1 MSILKLKSKD
11 PVLTNGFSK
20 NEIDHIINDD
30 DKPKNDTKLAEF
42 PSTLIIGS
50 SANIKGNVKDENE
63 ITIYG
68 SVEGDIEC
76 KKLTVGKSGSA
87 KGKIITENLVIEG
100 NVDGEI
106 KVRNHLTIFTTGR
119 TSGKISYGLINID
132 DGGKIEG
139 EINYKDK
146 NIVQEDFDDWKPL

>member
-11 PVLTNGFSK
+11 PVLTNDFSK
-20 NEIDHIINDD
+20 KEIDNIINEDD
-30 DKPKNDTKLAEF
+30 NKNNVKIASF

-50 SANIKGNVKDENE
+50 SANIKGNVKDDNE

-68 SVEGDIEC
+68 NVEGDIEC
-76 KKLTVGKSGSA
+76 KKLTIGKSGSA

-100 NVDGEI
+100 NVDGDI
-106 KVRNHLTIFTTGR
+106 KVKDHLTIYTTGR
-119 TSGKISYGLINID
+119 TSGKISYGSINID

-146 NIVQEDFDDWKPL
+146 TIVQEDFDDWKPL

>member
-20 NEIDHIINDD
+20 KEIEHIINDD
-30 DKPKNDTKLAEF
+30 DKNNIEIANF

-50 SANIKGNVKDENE
+50 SANIKGNVKDDNE

-68 SVEGDIEC
+68 NVEGDIEC
-76 KKLTVGKSGSA
+76 KKLTIGKSGSA

-100 NVDGEI
+100 NVDGDI
-106 KVRNHLTIFTTGR
+106 KVKDHLTIYSSGQI
-119 TSGKISYGLINID
+119 SGKISYGSINID

-139 EINYKDK
+139 DINHKDK
-146 NIVQEDFDDWKPL
+146 TIVQEDFDDWKPL

>member
-20 NEIDHIINDD
+20 KEIENIINEDD
-30 DKPKNDTKLAEF
+30 NKNNVKIASF

-50 SANIKGNVKDENE
+50 SANIKGNVKDDNE

-68 SVEGDIEC
+68 NVEGDIEC

-100 NVDGEI
+100 NVDGDI
-106 KVRNHLTIFTTGR
+106 KVKDHLTIYSSGQ
-119 TSGKISYGLINID
+119 TSGKISYGSINID

-139 EINYKDK
+139 EINHKDK
-146 NIVQEDFDDWKPL
+146 NIVQEDFDDWNPL

>member
-20 NEIDHIINDD
+20 KEIDNIINEDD
-30 DKPKNDTKLAEF
+30 NKNNVKITSL

-50 SANIKGNVKDENE
+50 SANIKGNVKDDNE

-76 KKLTVGKSGSA
+76 KKLTIGKSGSA

-100 NVDGEI
+100 NVDGDI
-106 KVRNHLTIFTTGR
+106 KVKDHLTIYTTGR
-119 TSGKISYGLINID
+119 TSGKISYGSINID

-146 NIVQEDFDDWKPL
+146 TIVQEDFDDWKPL

>member
-20 NEIDHIINDD
+20 KEIDNIINEDD
-30 DKPKNDTKLAEF
+30 NKNNVKITSL

-50 SANIKGNVKDENE
+50 SANIKGNVKDDNE

-68 SVEGDIEC
+68 NVEGDIEC

-87 KGKIITENLVIEG
+87 KGKII
-100 NVDGEI
+100 
-106 KVRNHLTIFTTGR
+106 R
-119 TSGKISYGLINID
+119 TNFR
-132 DGGKIEG
+132 
-139 EINYKDK
+139 
-146 NIVQEDFDDWKPL
+146 QDFIWIHKY

>member
-20 NEIDHIINDD
+20 KEIEHIINDD
-30 DKPKNDTKLAEF
+30 DKKNIEIANL

-50 SANIKGNVKDENE
+50 SANIKGNVKDDNE

-68 SVEGDIEC
+68 NVEGDIEC
-76 KKLTVGKSGSA
+76 KKLTIGKSGSA

-100 NVDGEI
+100 NVEGDI
-106 KVRNHLTIFTTGR
+106 KVKDHLTIYTTGR
-119 TSGKISYGLINID
+119 TSGKISYGSINID

-146 NIVQEDFDDWKPL
+146 TIVQEDFDDWKPL

>member
-106 KVRNHLTIFTTGR
+106 KVKDHLTIYTTGR
-119 TSGKISYGLINID
+119 TSGKISYGSINID
-132 DGGKIEG
+132 DGKIEG

>member
-1 MSILKLKSKD
+1 MTVPKLKSKD

-20 NEIDHIINDD
+20 KEIEHIINEDD
-30 DKPKNDTKLAEF
+30 NKNNVKIASF

-50 SANIKGNVKDENE
+50 SANIKGNVKDDNE

-68 SVEGDIEC
+68 NVEGDIEC

-100 NVDGEI
+100 NVDGDI
-106 KVRNHLTIFTTGR
+106 KVKDHLTIYSSGQS
-119 TSGKISYGLINID
+119 SGKISYGSINID

-139 EINYKDK
+139 DINHKDK
-146 NIVQEDFDDWKPL
+146 IIVQEDLDDWKPL

>member
-20 NEIDHIINDD
+20 KEIEHIINDD
-30 DKPKNDTKLAEF
+30 DKNNIEIANF

-50 SANIKGNVKDENE
+50 SANIKGNVKDDNE

-68 SVEGDIEC
+68 NVEGDIEC
-76 KKLTVGKSGSA
+76 KKLTIGKSGSA

-106 KVRNHLTIFTTGR
+106 KVKDHLTIYATGW
-119 TSGKISYGLINID
+119 TSGKISYGSINID

>member
-11 PVLTNGFSK
+11 PVLANGFSK
-20 NEIDHIINDD
+20 KEIDNIINEDD
-30 DKPKNDTKLAEF
+30 NKNNVKITSL

-50 SANIKGNVKDENE
+50 SANIKGNVKDDNE

-68 SVEGDIEC
+68 NVEGDIEC

-100 NVDGEI
+100 NVDGDI
-106 KVRNHLTIFTTGR
+106 KVKDHLTIYSSGQ
-119 TSGKISYGLINID
+119 TSGKISYGSINID

-139 EINYKDK
+139 EINHKDK

>member
-20 NEIDHIINDD
+20 KEIDNIINEDD
-30 DKPKNDTKLAEF
+30 NKNNVKITSL

-50 SANIKGNVKDENE
+50 SANIKGNVKDDNE

-68 SVEGDIEC
+68 NVEGDIEC

-100 NVDGEI
+100 NVDGDI
-106 KVRNHLTIFTTGR
+106 KVKDHLTIYSSGQ
-119 TSGKISYGLINID
+119 TSGKISYGSINID

-139 EINYKDK
+139 EINHKDK

>member
-20 NEIDHIINDD
+20 KEIDNIINEDD
-30 DKPKNDTKLAEF
+30 NKNNVKITSL

-50 SANIKGNVKDENE
+50 SANIKGNVKDDNE

-68 SVEGDIEC
+68 NVEGDIEC

-100 NVDGEI
+100 NVDGDI
-106 KVRNHLTIFTTGR
+106 KVKDHLTIYSSGQ
-119 TSGKISYGLINID
+119 TSGKISYGSINID

-146 NIVQEDFDDWKPL
+146 TIVEEDFDDWKPL

>member
-20 NEIDHIINDD
+20 KEIDHIINDD
-30 DKPKNDTKLAEF
+30 DEQNDTKIAEF

-76 KKLTVGKSGSA
+76 KKLTVGKSGTA

-106 KVRNHLTIFTTGR
+106 KVKDHLTIYTKGR
-119 TSGKISYGLINID
+119 ISGKISYGSINID

-139 EINYKDK
+139 EIIYKDK
-146 NIVQEDFDDWKPL
+146 NIVQEEFDDWKPL

>member
-11 PVLTNGFSK
+11 PVLSNGFSK
-20 NEIDHIINDD
+20 KEIEHIINDD
-30 DKPKNDTKLAEF
+30 DDKNNVKITEF

-76 KKLTVGKSGSA
+76 KKLTVVKSGSA

-106 KVRNHLTIFTTGR
+106 KVKDHLTIYTTGR
-119 TSGKISYGLINID
+119 TSGKISYGSINID

>member
-20 NEIDHIINDD
+20 KEIEHIINDD
-30 DKPKNDTKLAEF
+30 DEPKNDTKIAEF

-50 SANIKGNVKDENE
+50 SANIKGNVKDDNE

-68 SVEGDIEC
+68 NVEGDIEC

-106 KVRNHLTIFTTGR
+106 KVKDHLTIYTTGR
-119 TSGKISYGLINID
+119 TSGKISYGSINID